1 MTCLTVVKLT
11 ILGLVLFVGVL
22 SAMGFLPGDAD
33 MGSALS
39 FQGTATSIAPY
50 ASAIYYVSRPGLN
63 TTSLCNGL

>member
-1 MTCLTVVKLT
+1 MTCLTIVKLT

-50 ASAIYYVSRPGLN
+50 ASAIYYVSRPGWN
-63 TTSLCNGL
+63 TTSLYNGL

>member
-39 FQGTATSIAPY
+39 FHGTATSIAPY
-50 ASAIYYVSRPGLN
+50 ASAIYYVSVVGLN
-63 TTSLCNGL
+63 TT